1 MHQESH
7 TLYKLI
13 ILYMLEKVSFSMTKS
28 QISNFILEQEYTD
41 FITLQ
46 NTIGELE
53 DADLLVS
60 ETIGNRTY
68 LTISEDGIST
78 LSFFKNRLSTA
89 IRNDIDIY
97 LLENEFQLRNE
108 VSILANY
115 YKSSTSGEYEAH
127 LLAKERDTIIVDM
140 KLSVPLEEMAASI
153 CENWNKKNEQ
163 IYKYLTEQLF

>member
-1 MHQESH
+1 
-7 TLYKLI
+7 
-13 ILYMLEKVSFSMTKS
+13 MLEKVSFSMTKS

-41 FITLQ
+41 YITLQ

-53 DADLLVS
+53 DADLLAS

-89 IRNDIDIY
+89 IKNDIDIY

-153 CENWNKKNEQ
+153 CENWYKKNEQ

>member
-1 MHQESH
+1 
-7 TLYKLI
+7 
-13 ILYMLEKVSFSMTKS
+13 MLEKVSFSMTKS

>member
-1 MHQESH
+1 
-7 TLYKLI
+7 
-13 ILYMLEKVSFSMTKS
+13 MLEKVSFSMTKS

-41 FITLQ
+41 YITLQ

-53 DADLLVS
+53 DADLLAS

-89 IRNDIDIY
+89 IKNDIYIY

-153 CENWNKKNEQ
+153 CENWYKKNEQ